1 MLTRVAAQRGAEADD
16 DKGVYREILD
26 EKELLHTTAH
36 APRCVVHFAH
46 KEFRRCHILD
56 RHLEV
61 RCC

>member
-1 MLTRVAAQRGAEADD
+1 MLTRVAAQRGAEADG

-26 EKELLHTTAH
+26 EKELLHTTARE
-36 APRCVVHFAH
+36 PKCVVHFAH
-46 KEFRRCHILD
+46 KDFRRCKILD